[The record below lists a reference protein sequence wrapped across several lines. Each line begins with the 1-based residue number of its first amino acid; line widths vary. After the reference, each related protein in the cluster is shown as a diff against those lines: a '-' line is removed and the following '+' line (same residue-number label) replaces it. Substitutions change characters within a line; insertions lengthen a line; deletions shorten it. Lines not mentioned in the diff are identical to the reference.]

1 MMMFLYKK
9 MLRSAILVGFTVL
22 LLAPMAVWSLK
33 AQDATAEPIPV
44 INITMTEYK
53 FLVEGQT
60 EDQPLQLETGSD
72 YQLHFKNTG
81 KLRHEV
87 LIGSDPIIIE
97 GGYKHDFNNL
107 LLSDVET
114 EISNGADEPPFLIG
128 VSGLN
133 EFELSPGQELTIY
146 FVLPDDKV
154 GMWEMACFTSIDPNA
169 PEDNP
174 GAGHYDIGM
183 HLPVNVVAGS
193 APTS

>member
-1 MMMFLYKK
+1 MMFVSKK
-9 MLRSAILVGFTVL
+9 MLRLSIFVSFIVM
-22 LLAPMAVWSLK
+22 LLAPIAALSLK

-53 FLVEGQT
+53 FLVEEQT
-60 EDQPLQLETGSD
+60 ENQPLQLETGSD

-81 KLRHEV
+81 KLKHEV
-87 LIGSDPIIIE
+87 LIGSDPKIIE

-114 EISNGADEPPFLIG
+114 EISNGADESPFVIG
-128 VSGLN
+128 VPGLN
-133 EFELSPGQELTIY
+133 EFELAPGQELTIS
-146 FVLPDDKV
+146 FNLPDNKV
-154 GMWEMACFTSIDPNA
+154 GTWEMACFTSIDPNA

-183 HLPVNVVAGS
+183 HLPVNVVAGEQR
-193 APTS
+193 